1 MYTNEHMTEHIK
13 KQTVSPND
21 KAALALHKKLRGKIS
36 IQPKVAIKKDLL
48 KLVYT
53 PGVAAV
59 STHLAHAVK
68 SGGPCIAND
77 YTWRGNT
84 VAVVSDGSA
93 VLGLGNIGPEGAL
106 PVMEGKAYLF
116 KSLANIDAVP
126 LVLATQDTEE
136 IIATVQALAPS
147 FAAINL
153 EDISAP
159 RCFEIERRLRETMP
173 IPVMHD
179 DQHGTAVVVLAGI
192 INALKVVKKKKENV
206 RAVIVG
212 SGAAGSAV
220 AEMLVAYGIGDVTMC
235 DRKGIIDM
243 HDADVHKAA
252 LAMKTN
258 KGKLTGTLEDAMIDA
273 DIVLGVSGPN
283 TISADMVASMRK
295 GAIVFAMANPIPEIM
310 PDVAKKAGAAVVATG
325 RSDFPNQINN
335 SLGFPGIFRGAL
347 DAGIVQ
353 FTPRMFI
360 RAAENLAKLVAKPT
374 ANKVIP
380 DPLDP
385 KVVPAVAKAFK
396 LR

>member
-1 MYTNEHMTEHIK
+1 MQKTSTK
-13 KQTVSPND
+13 STLTPND
-21 KAALALHKKLRGKIS
+21 KAAIALHKKLHGKIS
-36 IQPKVAIKKDLL
+36 VQPKVKIKRDLL

-59 STHLAHAVK
+59 STLLATSKKAGK
-68 SGGPCIAND
+68 DETNT

-116 KSLANIDAVP
+116 KALAGIDAVP
-126 LVLATQDTEE
+126 IVLATQDTEE
-136 IIATVQALAPS
+136 IIKTVQALAPS

-159 RCFEIERRLRETMP
+159 RCFEIEKRLRETMP

-192 INALKVVKKKKENV
+192 INALKVVGKKKGDV

-220 AEMLVAYGIGDVTMC
+220 AEMLLLYGIGDVTVC
-235 DRKGIIDM
+235 DRKGVIDM
-243 HDADVHKAA
+243 HDTDMHKAQ

-258 KGKLTGTLEDAMIDA
+258 KAEIKGALSDAMIDA

-283 TISADMVASMRK
+283 TISAEMVANMKRGKK
-295 GAIVFAMANPIPEIM
+295 GEPQAIVFAMANPIPEIM

-347 DAGIVQ
+347 DHGVVQ
-353 FTPRMFI
+353 FTPEMFI
-360 RAAENLAKLVAKPT
+360 RAAENLAKLVPKPT

-385 KVVPAVAKAFK
+385 KVVGAVAKAFK
-396 LR
+396 IR